1 MEQCENGGI
10 VMKKIYYSLVLC
22 ILLGLSIPAIG
33 MHIGMNESN
42 YAIDSVKQFTGNL
55 KIELKA
61 CGYEHT
67 PHAEYVVLFDQNTEY
82 WVNAA
87 TYRVERLS
95 SYGDLDGCNEVLVTE
110 EEARLIAESLIKA
123 HDEYEKF
130 SDLSLVMNELN
141 DGGDIRTYE
150 FLWREYLGDVESP
163 NLVFVSVNPTS
174 GAIIHYIHI
183 DRPIITSLENNIS
196 QEESELIAID
206 QFPGIQSEH
215 IDSKLKIGY
224 DGKGVQRLMWE
235 CTVTGQPRNYIPQG
249 GIVLIDAH
257 TGEIIR
263 TDTLM

>member
-1 MEQCENGGI
+1 
-10 VMKKIYYSLVLC
+10 MKKIYYSLVLC
-22 ILLGLSIPAIG
+22 ILLGLCIPAIG

-42 YAIDSVKQFTGNL
+42 CAIDSVKQFAGNPEM
-55 KIELKA
+55 ELIA
-61 CGYEHT
+61 CGFEYT
-67 PHAEYVVLFDQNTEY
+67 PHAEYVVLFNQNTEY
-82 WVNAA
+82 WVNAD
-87 TYRVERLS
+87 TNRVERLS

-110 EEARLIAESLIKA
+110 EEALLIAKSFIKA
-123 HDEYEKF
+123 HDEYGKF
-130 SDLSLVMNELN
+130 PGFSLVMNELD
-141 DGGDIRTYE
+141 DGGDIKTYE

-183 DRPIITSLENNIS
+183 DRPIMTSLENNIS

-206 QFPGIQSEH
+206 QFPDIQGEY

-235 CTVTGQPRNYIPQG
+235 CTINGKPRNYTPEG

-263 TDTLM
+263 IDTIM